1 MRRSGIFCFMLFFLL
16 PALLPAGVR
25 LSSASVRE
33 MHQII
38 ESMKG
43 EVKQLKAQSA
53 ILQDSARSF
62 RTKCERL
69 ERELKQVSLSWESS
83 EEKVVSL
90 NQKVAELQTQLE
102 GLRED
107 YSALRKSWQK
117 QKRRATFWKAATVV
131 TSALAVEE
139 MTVGAVRKLI
149 RRSIER

>member
-1 MRRSGIFCFMLFFLL
+1 MRKPGIFCFVLLFLL
-16 PALLPAGVR
+16 PALLSASVH
-25 LSSASVRE
+25 LSSASVKE
-33 MHQII
+33 IHQII

-43 EVKQLKAQSA
+43 EVRQLKAQSV

-62 RTKCERL
+62 RMKCEKL
-69 ERELKQVSLSWESS
+69 ESELKQVSLSWESS

-107 YSALRKSWQK
+107 YSALKRSWLKQRQK
-117 QKRRATFWKAATVV
+117 ATFWKAAAVV
-131 TSALAVEE
+131 TSVLAVEE

-149 RRSIER
+149 KRSIER

>member
-1 MRRSGIFCFMLFFLL
+1 MRKPGIFCFVLLFLL
-16 PALLPAGVR
+16 PALLSASVYLP
-25 LSSASVRE
+25 SASVRE

-69 ERELKQVSLSWESS
+69 ESELKQVSLSWESS

-117 QKRRATFWKAATVV
+117 QKRKATAWKAVAAVSSVV
-131 TSALAVEE
+131 VLEE
-139 MTVGAVRKLI
+139 IAFGLLHRQVQRIL
-149 RRSIER
+149 R